1 MCLIQRIGFVLL
13 PVHQWY
19 KVNVFFLLTVSM
31 YLTNHSEPYKALQ
44 RAHPCTTA
52 AAFKQRT
59 SNIKLSLFLSFCLFL
74 LWLASCLF
82 FLKSR
87 PNFSS
92 PVTAQWWP
100 AAGRETSFNMISDF
114 LPPSWTWKQGRLIVC
129 AMLAWLWRA
138 HCAMNA
144 AM

>member
-59 SNIKLSLFLSFCLFL
+59 SNIKLSLSLSLFLFVSPLACFLSVLFEIE
-74 LWLASCLF
+74 A
-82 FLKSR
+82 
-87 PNFSS
+87 
-92 PVTAQWWP
+92 
-100 AAGRETSFNMISDF
+100 
-114 LPPSWTWKQGRLIVC
+114 
-129 AMLAWLWRA
+129 
-138 HCAMNA
+138 
-144 AM
+144 